1 MCRLD
6 KDKEFSSIT
15 LPLGFNDIY
24 LSSFGSKEFDT
35 QRPSGIIEIGKHE
48 LIFDKQSAVPRYK
61 LESDLVCSFTNNLE
75 TGEFKS
81 NKKPNLSSWHNF
93 HDHEKTE
100 QDKFE
105 LLALQL
111 RNSTAP
117 GRFYKSEHLTKK
129 QIKFNFGVVI
139 DGNKM
144 KTGLSD
150 DSSTYRSNK
159 KISGISL
166 LHELVNN
173 SETQRWTNKKYSEIQ
188 KTKLKGG
195 KKWYRKQVLKRNRY

>member
-1 MCRLD
+1 MSRL
-6 KDKEFSSIT
+6 DKEFSSIT

-24 LSSFGSKEFDT
+24 LSSFGSNEFDT
-35 QRPSGIIEIGKHE
+35 QKPSGIIEIGKHE
-48 LIFDKQSAVPRYK
+48 LIFERQSEVPKYK
-61 LESDLVCSFTNNLE
+61 LESDLAGSFSNNLKM
-75 TGEFKS
+75 GGSKS
-81 NKKPNLSSWHNF
+81 DKKPNLSSWHNF

-100 QDKFE
+100 QDNFE
-105 LLALQL
+105 LMALQL
-111 RNSTAP
+111 RNSIAP
-117 GRFYKSEHLTKK
+117 GRFYKSENLIKK

-159 KISGISL
+159 KISGMSL
-166 LHELVNN
+166 VHELINN

-188 KTKLKGG
+188 KTKFKGG